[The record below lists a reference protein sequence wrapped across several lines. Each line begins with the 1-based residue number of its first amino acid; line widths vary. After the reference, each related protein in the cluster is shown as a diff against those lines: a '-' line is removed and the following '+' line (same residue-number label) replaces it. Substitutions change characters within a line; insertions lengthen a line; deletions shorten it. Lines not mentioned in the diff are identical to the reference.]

1 MSRVVAEKNW
11 YVQSNQRNP
20 GDNINNLTFDIPD
33 RLLRV
38 LENQT
43 FKIRLISFN
52 TVNTFYNIW
61 NLPQNIATIT
71 YNGVSVPIKLV
82 NGFYTTIASI
92 NTAIQLAINTAGAF
106 PSTLTITANTD
117 GTNRWTWTG
126 ASANDKISITFTNTT
141 TAYALFGFPD
151 NFGNPYDIFET
162 LVGPGFNMQY
172 DTPCPVT
179 YNYIQNINLRMNL
192 PSLQNLEYDF
202 NDGNINFSQ
211 LFAKIPINADPFKNI
226 WFLPADTEDYVSVS
240 LFKGVSILSVNF
252 QMTDDLQNPL
262 PMFYDWEAVFKIE
275 ILEDSTPE
283 TMTWQQDMKKIMENM
298 LMLNNDI
305 EHILMGE
312 PREHE
317 TDTSNSILSQMEETM
332 TRLGNA
338 FYNGDTSVFMT
349 TSELGGDRSIADETR
364 ILAQH
369 FEPTG
374 WIGVQ
379 VGLIATD
386 LGAAGIMQGVTNTV
400 NAVKD
405 TVDAVKDTVDAV
417 KDTVDAV
424 KDTADAVNKTAE
436 SVKSV
441 ADSVNNVVN
450 ELKKVD
456 EEVVAVENDVKTVCD
471 TMTVTLGQMK
481 SDTLVMNGLLTSL
494 DNTSSTTSNTLT
506 SIGSTFIDTSKT
518 WDVISSTFTGLYSYL
533 TSHEG
538 KITYD
543 TEISELDRFMS
554 EADPV
559 PDVERWVETT
569 GSGIHFDPQRS
580 DVSSYNEMI
589 SKANTLQ
596 SKIHDGQL
604 EAWLERHPEQ
614 GSSYR
619 ASEPTP
625 KQTASNLS
633 EPEI

>member
-106 PSTLTITANTD
+106 PSTLTITTNAD
-117 GTNRWTWTG
+117 GTSRWTWTG
-126 ASANDKISITFTNTT
+126 ASTNDIIKITFTNTT

-211 LFAKIPINADPFKNI
+211 LFAKIPVEADPFKNI
-226 WFLPADTEDYVSVS
+226 WFLPSDTEYYVAVS

-283 TMTWQQDMKKIMENM
+283 TQVWQQDMKKIMENM

-349 TSELGGDRSIADETR
+349 TSELGGDRTIADETR

-471 TMTVTLGQMK
+471 TMTVTLDQMK

-494 DNTSSTTSNTLT
+494 DNTSLTTSNTLT
-506 SIGSTFIDTSKT
+506 SIGST
-518 WDVISSTFTGLYSYL
+518 WDAISSTFTGLYSYL

-543 TEISELDRFMS
+543 TEISEFDRFMS

-569 GSGIHFDPQRS
+569 GSGIYFDPQRS
-580 DVSSYNEMI
+580 DVSSYNKLI

-596 SKIHDGQL
+596 SRIHDRQL
-604 EAWLERHPEQ
+604 ETWLEQHPE
-614 GSSYR
+614 
-619 ASEPTP
+619 
-625 KQTASNLS
+625 K
-633 EPEI
+633 

>member
-20 GDNINNLTFDIPD
+20 GDNINNLTFDIPT
-33 RLLRV
+33 RLLLV
-38 LENQT
+38 GENQT
-43 FKIRLISFN
+43 FKVRLISFN

-106 PSTLTITANTD
+106 PSTLTITTNAD
-117 GTNRWTWTG
+117 GTSRWTWTG
-126 ASANDKISITFTNTT
+126 ASTNDIIKITFTNTT

-283 TMTWQQDMKKIMENM
+283 TQVWQQDMKKIMENM

-369 FEPTG
+369 FEPAG
-374 WIGVQ
+374 WVGVQ
-379 VGLIATD
+379 LGLIATD

-400 NAVKD
+400 N
-405 TVDAVKDTVDAV
+405 AVKDTVDAV

-471 TMTVTLGQMK
+471 TMTVTLDQMK

-494 DNTSSTTSNTLT
+494 DNTSLTTSNTLT
-506 SIGSTFIDTSKT
+506 SIGST
-518 WDVISSTFTGLYSYL
+518 WDAISSTFTGLYSYL

-569 GSGIHFDPQRS
+569 GSGIYFDPQRS
-580 DVSSYNEMI
+580 DVSSYNKLI

-596 SKIHDGQL
+596 SRIHDRQL
-604 EAWLERHPEQ
+604 ETWLEQHPE
-614 GSSYR
+614 
-619 ASEPTP
+619 
-625 KQTASNLS
+625 K
-633 EPEI
+633 

>member
-82 NGFYTTIASI
+82 TGFYTTIASI

-106 PSTLTITANTD
+106 PSTLTITTNAD
-117 GTNRWTWTG
+117 GTSRWTWTG
-126 ASANDKISITFTNTT
+126 ASTNDIIKITFTNTT

-211 LFAKIPINADPFKNI
+211 LFAKIPVEADPFKNI
-226 WFLPADTEDYVSVS
+226 WFLPSDTEYYVAVS

-283 TMTWQQDMKKIMENM
+283 TQVWQQDMKKIMENM

-471 TMTVTLGQMK
+471 TMTVTLDQMK

-494 DNTSSTTSNTLT
+494 DNTSLTTSNTLT
-506 SIGSTFIDTSKT
+506 SIGST
-518 WDVISSTFTGLYSYL
+518 WDAISSTFTGLYSYL

-543 TEISELDRFMS
+543 TEISEFDRFMS

-569 GSGIHFDPQRS
+569 GSGIYFDPQRS
-580 DVSSYNEMI
+580 DVSSYNKLI

-596 SKIHDGQL
+596 SRIHDRQL
-604 EAWLERHPEQ
+604 ETWLEQHPE
-614 GSSYR
+614 
-619 ASEPTP
+619 
-625 KQTASNLS
+625 K
-633 EPEI
+633 

>member
-226 WFLPADTEDYVSVS
+226 WFLPSDTEYYVAVS

-283 TMTWQQDMKKIMENM
+283 TQVWQQDMKKIMENM

-374 WIGVQ
+374 WSGVQ

-400 NAVKD
+400 N
-405 TVDAVKDTVDAV
+405 AV

-471 TMTVTLGQMK
+471 TMTVTLDQMK

-543 TEISELDRFMS
+543 TEISEFDRFMS

-569 GSGIHFDPQRS
+569 GSGIYFDPQRS
-580 DVSSYNEMI
+580 DVSSYNKLI

-596 SKIHDGQL
+596 SRIHDRQL
-604 EAWLERHPEQ
+604 ETWLEQHPE
-614 GSSYR
+614 
-619 ASEPTP
+619 
-625 KQTASNLS
+625 K
-633 EPEI
+633 

>member
-211 LFAKIPINADPFKNI
+211 LFAKIPVEADPFKNI
-226 WFLPADTEDYVSVS
+226 WFLPSDTEYYVAVS

-283 TMTWQQDMKKIMENM
+283 TQVWQQDMKKIMENM

-405 TVDAVKDTVDAV
+405 TVDAVKDT
-417 KDTVDAV
+417 
-424 KDTADAVNKTAE
+424 ADAVNKTAE

-471 TMTVTLGQMK
+471 TMTVTLDQMK

-494 DNTSSTTSNTLT
+494 DNTSLTTSNTLT
-506 SIGSTFIDTSKT
+506 SIGST
-518 WDVISSTFTGLYSYL
+518 WDAISSTFTGLYSYL

-543 TEISELDRFMS
+543 TEISEFDRFMS

-569 GSGIHFDPQRS
+569 GSGIYFDPQRS
-580 DVSSYNEMI
+580 DVSSYNKLI

-596 SKIHDGQL
+596 SRIHDRQL
-604 EAWLERHPEQ
+604 ETWLEQHPE
-614 GSSYR
+614 
-619 ASEPTP
+619 
-625 KQTASNLS
+625 K
-633 EPEI
+633 

>member
-11 YVQSNQRNP
+11 YVQSSQRNP
-20 GDNINNLTFDIPD
+20 GDNINNLTFDIPT
-33 RLLRV
+33 RLLLV
-38 LENQT
+38 GENQT
-43 FKIRLISFN
+43 FKVRLISFN

-82 NGFYTTIASI
+82 TGFYTTIASI

-126 ASANDKISITFTNTT
+126 ASTNDKISITFTNTT
-141 TAYALFGFPD
+141 TAYTLFGFPD
-151 NFGNPYDIFET
+151 SFGNPPTPYDIFET

-226 WFLPADTEDYVSVS
+226 WFLPADTEDYVAVS

-252 QMTDDLQNPL
+252 QVTDDLQNPL

-283 TMTWQQDMKKIMENM
+283 TIVWQQDTKKIMENM

-317 TDTSNSILSQMEETM
+317 DDTSNSILSQMEETM

-349 TSELGGDRSIADETR
+349 TSELGGDRTIADETR

-369 FEPTG
+369 FEPAG

-379 VGLIATD
+379 LLAIATD

-417 KDTVDAV
+417 KDT
-424 KDTADAVNKTAE
+424 ADAVNKTAD

-471 TMTVTLGQMK
+471 TMTVTLDQMK

-494 DNTSSTTSNTLT
+494 DNTSLTTSNALT

-518 WDVISSTFTGLYSYL
+518 WDAISSTFSGLYSYL

-559 PDVERWVETT
+559 PDVERWVATT

-589 SKANTLQ
+589 SKANSLQ
-596 SKIHDGQL
+596 SKIHDRQL

-619 ASEPTP
+619 ASKPTP
-625 KQTASNLS
+625 KQTASNVS

>member
-1 MSRVVAEKNW
+1 M
-11 YVQSNQRNP
+11 
-20 GDNINNLTFDIPD
+20 
-33 RLLRV
+33 
-38 LENQT
+38 
-43 FKIRLISFN
+43 
-52 TVNTFYNIW
+52 
-61 NLPQNIATIT
+61 PQNIATIT

-82 NGFYTTIASI
+82 TGFYTTIASI

-226 WFLPADTEDYVSVS
+226 WFLPADTEDYVAVS

-252 QMTDDLQNPL
+252 QVTDDLQNPL

-283 TMTWQQDMKKIMENM
+283 TIVWQQDTKKIMENM

-317 TDTSNSILSQMEETM
+317 DDTSNSILSQMEGTITRLGNAFSETMTWQQDMKKNMENMLTINNDIEHILMGEPREHEDDTSNSILSQMEETM

-364 ILAQH
+364 FLAQH
-369 FEPTG
+369 FEPAG

-379 VGLIATD
+379 LLAIATD

-417 KDTVDAV
+417 KDT
-424 KDTADAVNKTAE
+424 ADAVNKTAD

-471 TMTVTLGQMK
+471 TMTVTLDQMK

-494 DNTSSTTSNTLT
+494 DNTSLTTSNALT

-518 WDVISSTFTGLYSYL
+518 WDAISSTFSGLYSYL

-559 PDVERWVETT
+559 PDVERWVATT

-589 SKANTLQ
+589 SKANSLQ
-596 SKIHDGQL
+596 SKIHDRQL

-619 ASEPTP
+619 ASKPTP
-625 KQTASNLS
+625 NQTASNVS
-633 EPEI
+633 EPQI

>member
-20 GDNINNLTFDIPD
+20 GDNINNLTFDIPT
-33 RLLRV
+33 RLLLV
-38 LENQT
+38 GENQT
-43 FKIRLISFN
+43 FKVRLISFN

-71 YNGVSVPIKLV
+71 YNGVSTPIRLV
-82 NGFYTTIASI
+82 TGFYTTIASI
-92 NTAIQLAINTAGAF
+92 NTAIAAAINTAGAF

-126 ASANDKISITFTNTT
+126 ASTNDKISITFTNTT
-141 TAYALFGFPD
+141 TAYTLFGFPD
-151 NFGNPYDIFET
+151 NFGNLYDIFET

-226 WFLPADTEDYVSVS
+226 WFLPADTEDYVAVS

-317 TDTSNSILSQMEETM
+317 SDTSNSILSQMEETM

-369 FEPTG
+369 FEPAG
-374 WIGVQ
+374 WVGIQ
-379 VGLIATD
+379 LGLIATD

-405 TVDAVKDTVDAV
+405 TVDAVKETVDAV
-417 KDTVDAV
+417 KDTVDAI

-471 TMTVTLGQMK
+471 TMTVTLDQMK
-481 SDTLVMNGLLTSL
+481 SDTLVMNGLL
-494 DNTSSTTSNTLT
+494 NTTSNNLT
-506 SIGSTFIDTSKT
+506 SISSTFIDTSKT
-518 WDVISSTFTGLYSYL
+518 WDVISSTFTSLYSYL

-580 DVSSYNEMI
+580 DVSSYNELI

-596 SKIHDGQL
+596 SRIHDGHL
-604 EAWLERHPEQ
+604 EAWLEQHPEQ

>member
-20 GDNINNLTFDIPD
+20 GDNINNLTFDIPT
-33 RLLRV
+33 RLLLV
-38 LENQT
+38 GENQT
-43 FKIRLISFN
+43 FKVRLISFN

-82 NGFYTTIASI
+82 TGFYTTIASI

-211 LFAKIPINADPFKNI
+211 LFAKIPVEADPFKNI
-226 WFLPADTEDYVSVS
+226 WFLPSDTEYYVAVS

-417 KDTVDAV
+417 KDT
-424 KDTADAVNKTAE
+424 ADAVNKTAE

-471 TMTVTLGQMK
+471 TMTVTLDQMK

-494 DNTSSTTSNTLT
+494 DNTSLTTSNTLT
-506 SIGSTFIDTSKT
+506 SIGST
-518 WDVISSTFTGLYSYL
+518 WDAISSTFTGLYSYL

-543 TEISELDRFMS
+543 TEISEFDRFMS

-569 GSGIHFDPQRS
+569 GSGIYFDPQRS
-580 DVSSYNEMI
+580 DVSSYNKLI

-596 SKIHDGQL
+596 SRIHDRQL
-604 EAWLERHPEQ
+604 ETWLEQHPE
-614 GSSYR
+614 
-619 ASEPTP
+619 
-625 KQTASNLS
+625 K
-633 EPEI
+633 

>member
-20 GDNINNLTFDIPD
+20 GDNINNLTFDIPT
-33 RLLRV
+33 RLLLV
-38 LENQT
+38 GENQT
-43 FKIRLISFN
+43 FKVRLISFN

-71 YNGVSVPIKLV
+71 YNGVSTPIRLV
-82 NGFYTTIASI
+82 TGFYTTIASI
-92 NTAIQLAINTAGAF
+92 NTAIAAAINASGAF
-106 PSTLTITANTD
+106 PSPLTITANAD
-117 GTNRWTWTG
+117 GTSRWKWTG
-126 ASANDKISITFTNTT
+126 TAANDIITITFTNIT

-211 LFAKIPINADPFKNI
+211 LFAKIPVEADPFKNI
-226 WFLPADTEDYVSVS
+226 WFLPSDTEYYVAVS

-317 TDTSNSILSQMEETM
+317 SDTSNSILSQMEETM
-332 TRLGNA
+332 TRLGDA
-338 FYNGDTSVFMT
+338 FYHGDTSVFMT
-349 TSELGGDRSIADETR
+349 TSELGESRSIADESR
-364 ILAQH
+364 FLAQH
-369 FEPTG
+369 FEPAG
-374 WIGVQ
+374 WIGLQ
-379 VGLIATD
+379 LGLIQTD
-386 LGAAGIMQGVTNTV
+386 LAAAGIMQGVTNTV

-405 TVDAVKDTVDAV
+405 TVNAVKDTVDSVKDTVDAV
-417 KDTVDAV
+417 KGTV
-424 KDTADAVNKTAE
+424 DAVNKTAE

-471 TMTVTLGQMK
+471 TMTVTLDQMK

-506 SIGSTFIDTSKT
+506 SIGST
-518 WDVISSTFTGLYSYL
+518 WDAISSTFTSLYSYL

-543 TEISELDRFMS
+543 TEISEFDRFMS

-559 PDVERWVETT
+559 PDVERWVATT
-569 GSGIHFDPQRS
+569 GSTIKFDPQRS
-580 DVSSYNEMI
+580 DVSSYNKLI

-596 SKIHDGQL
+596 SRIHDGHL
-604 EAWLERHPEQ
+604 EAWLESHPEQ

-625 KQTASNLS
+625 KQTASNVS

>member
-283 TMTWQQDMKKIMENM
+283 TQVWQQDMKKIMENM

-369 FEPTG
+369 FEPAG
-374 WIGVQ
+374 WVGVQ
-379 VGLIATD
+379 LGLIATD

-400 NAVKD
+400 N
-405 TVDAVKDTVDAV
+405 AV

-471 TMTVTLGQMK
+471 TMTVTLDQMK

-494 DNTSSTTSNTLT
+494 DNTSLTTSNTLT
-506 SIGSTFIDTSKT
+506 SIGST
-518 WDVISSTFTGLYSYL
+518 WDAISSTFTGLYSYL

-580 DVSSYNEMI
+580 DVSSYNKLI

-596 SKIHDGQL
+596 SRIHDRQL
-604 EAWLERHPEQ
+604 ETWLEQHPE
-614 GSSYR
+614 
-619 ASEPTP
+619 
-625 KQTASNLS
+625 K
-633 EPEI
+633 

>member
-211 LFAKIPINADPFKNI
+211 LFAKIPVEADPFKNI
-226 WFLPADTEDYVSVS
+226 WFLPSDTEYYVAVS

-283 TMTWQQDMKKIMENM
+283 TQVWQQDMKKIMENM

-369 FEPTG
+369 FEPAG
-374 WIGVQ
+374 WVGVQ
-379 VGLIATD
+379 LGLIATD

-471 TMTVTLGQMK
+471 TMTVTLDQMK

-494 DNTSSTTSNTLT
+494 DNTSLTTSNTLT
-506 SIGSTFIDTSKT
+506 SIGST
-518 WDVISSTFTGLYSYL
+518 WDAISSTFTGLYSYL

-543 TEISELDRFMS
+543 TEISEFDRFMS

-569 GSGIHFDPQRS
+569 GSGIYFDPQRS
-580 DVSSYNEMI
+580 DVSSYNKLI

-596 SKIHDGQL
+596 SRIHDRQL
-604 EAWLERHPEQ
+604 ETWLEQHPE
-614 GSSYR
+614 
-619 ASEPTP
+619 
-625 KQTASNLS
+625 K
-633 EPEI
+633 

>member
-20 GDNINNLTFDIPD
+20 GDNINNLTFDIPT
-33 RLLRV
+33 RLLLV
-38 LENQT
+38 GENQT
-43 FKIRLISFN
+43 FKVRLISFN

-82 NGFYTTIASI
+82 TGFYTTIASI

-106 PSTLTITANTD
+106 PSTLTITTNAD
-117 GTNRWTWTG
+117 GTSRWTWTG
-126 ASANDKISITFTNTT
+126 ASTNDIIKITFTNTT

-211 LFAKIPINADPFKNI
+211 LFAKIPVEADPFKNI
-226 WFLPADTEDYVSVS
+226 WFLPSDTEYYVAVS

-283 TMTWQQDMKKIMENM
+283 TQVWQQDMKKIMENM

-471 TMTVTLGQMK
+471 TMTVTLDQMK

-494 DNTSSTTSNTLT
+494 DNTSLTTSNTLT
-506 SIGSTFIDTSKT
+506 SIGST
-518 WDVISSTFTGLYSYL
+518 WDAISSTFTGLYSYL

-543 TEISELDRFMS
+543 TEISEFDRFMS

-569 GSGIHFDPQRS
+569 GSGIYFDPQRS
-580 DVSSYNEMI
+580 DVSSYNKLI

-596 SKIHDGQL
+596 SRIHDRQL
-604 EAWLERHPEQ
+604 ETWLEQHPE
-614 GSSYR
+614 
-619 ASEPTP
+619 
-625 KQTASNLS
+625 K
-633 EPEI
+633 

>member
-20 GDNINNLTFDIPD
+20 GDNINNLTFDIPT
-33 RLLRV
+33 RLLLV
-38 LENQT
+38 GENQT
-43 FKIRLISFN
+43 FKVRLISFN

-82 NGFYTTIASI
+82 TGFYTTIASI

-106 PSTLTITANTD
+106 PSTLTITTNAD
-117 GTNRWTWTG
+117 GTSRWTWTG
-126 ASANDKISITFTNTT
+126 ASTNDIIKITFTNTT

-211 LFAKIPINADPFKNI
+211 LFAKIPVEADPFKNI
-226 WFLPADTEDYVSVS
+226 WFLPSDTEYYVAVS

-471 TMTVTLGQMK
+471 TMTVTLDQMK

-506 SIGSTFIDTSKT
+506 SIGST
-518 WDVISSTFTGLYSYL
+518 WDAISSTFTGLYSYL

-543 TEISELDRFMS
+543 TEISEFDRFMS

-569 GSGIHFDPQRS
+569 GSGIYFDPQRS
-580 DVSSYNEMI
+580 DVSSYNKLI

-596 SKIHDGQL
+596 SRIHDRQL
-604 EAWLERHPEQ
+604 ETWLEQHPE
-614 GSSYR
+614 
-619 ASEPTP
+619 
-625 KQTASNLS
+625 K
-633 EPEI
+633 